1 MGLLLQVISSQWFGA
16 CALSVEKVSAPE
28 ESHGN
33 AEVTSVMIPNYLRTY

>member
-1 MGLLLQVISSQWFGA
+1 MGLLLQVIFSQWFGA

-33 AEVTSVMIPNYLRTY
+33 AEVTLVMITHY